1 MVTLLS
7 IILVVSLGETLYLL
21 LKIRN
26 LRKSNASDKE
36 YEKMVSNYTPLG
48 IATLVIS
55 IVILAISFI
64 F

>member
-1 MVTLLS
+1 MVLLLS
-7 IILVVSLGETLYLL
+7 IILIVSLGETLYLL

-36 YEKMVSNYTPLG
+36 YEKMISNYTPLG

-55 IVILAISFI
+55 IVILAIAFI